1 MLNLER
7 IEMKTSRVLCINGST
22 QFLIPADMSAKEL
35 QAICGLLVSLHSI
48 HSEWTYTDSDYGF
61 YAGDGVEVRIRDVV
75 LSTKQEVMDKVE
87 TGRKAYQAQKEK
99 EKSSS

>member
-1 MLNLER
+1 
-7 IEMKTSRVLCINGST
+7 MKTSRVLCINGST

-35 QAICGLLVSLHSI
+35 QVICGLMVTLRAV

-61 YAGDGVEVRIRDVV
+61 YAGDGVEVRIRDVE
-75 LSTKQEVMDKVE
+75 LSTKQEVTDKVD